1 MKQIMYGTVSAL
13 ALMLAVHGVAKAQS
27 SSFDEQS
34 ATAKVSGKATIQNNI
49 SDFSSI
55 ANSNQVEDNAFA
67 HATGAFN
74 VLQNQSI
81 NSAVQQGMAIGAVV
95 NKDGNGQPQ
104 SDNDTRAKVHLDGK
118 VGGYGEDVNSA
129 FAATINGDNEIETN
143 AFSNAAGAFNVL
155 QNASTN
161 STVQQGMSIAAVINN
176 GGDAFDDDPADL
188 SAKAK
193 VKLHA
198 SVTGNDSTEA
208 TINGGISLGD
218 GNGNSLEDNAFQ
230 HAKGAFNVLQNQ
242 SINSSVQQGMAISA
256 QVNRIDLDDAS
267 DDSDSSRTRASAKS
281 SATAYVKNN
290 TAGTYISPIVLNGQ
304 NGIEDN
310 AFESAK
316 GAFNVMQN
324 QSINSAVQQGMA
336 ISAVVNKDP
345 DGGKGDTGDA
355 FDLPGQKALSK
366 VYLAAT
372 VSGNTATPFLG
383 STTINTNNLITNH
396 AFENAAGAFNV
407 LQNASVNSAVQ
418 QSMSISAVVNK

>member
-161 STVQQGMSIAAVINN
+161 STVQQGMSIAAVINK

-198 SVTGNDSTEA
+198 SVKGNDSTEA

-256 QVNRIDLDDAS
+256 QVNRIDLDDVS
-267 DDSDSSRTRASAKS
+267 DDNDSSRTRASAKS
-281 SATAYVKNN
+281 SATAYVTGNMAGAYAN
-290 TAGTYISPIVLNGQ
+290 TLFEGQ

-372 VSGNTATPFLG
+372 VSGNTATPILG
-383 STTINTNNLITNH
+383 NTIINTNNLIHNN
-396 AFENAAGAFNV
+396 AFDNAAGAFNV
-407 LQNASVNSAVQ
+407 LQNVSVNSAVQ